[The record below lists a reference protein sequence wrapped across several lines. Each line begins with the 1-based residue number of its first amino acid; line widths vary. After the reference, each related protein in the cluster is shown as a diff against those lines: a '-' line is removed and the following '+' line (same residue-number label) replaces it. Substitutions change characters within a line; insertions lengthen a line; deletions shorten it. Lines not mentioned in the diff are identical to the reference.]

1 LIGAYVSDG
10 NLGHLTAC
18 KGPPVLGFNGS
29 MDLVTETNQIVNA
42 KQWKMEHRI
51 SVLFYAR
58 NSKKTSKGLSPI
70 YIRLTINGRRL
81 EQSIG
86 RFIHPSLWSPAA
98 GRMKGNND
106 HARQVNQYLDTLTSK
121 VLKLEREMVLDGV
134 TVNFDNFREKWLG
147 ITEAPRMLME
157 TFQQHNDQ
165 MEALIGAGKD
175 FCPATLER
183 YNICR
188 DHIRAFIRWKYG
200 SDDIDIKRLDFE
212 FAMDLAFWLKTQRKC
227 AHNTAMKY
235 ISNLKKI
242 VNGCIRRGWLS
253 RDPFLGFKT
262 TKVEIDRE
270 ALTQAELD
278 RINSK
283 VFPTDRLNIVRD
295 IFLFSCYT
303 GLAYADVK
311 KLKRSEIA
319 PGVDGSFWIF
329 TNRQK
334 TDTSSR
340 IPLLPPA
347 LGIVDKYKGYPGCL
361 DLGFVLPVLS
371 NQKMNAYLKE
381 IADCCGITKNLT
393 FHIARHTFAT
403 TVTLSN
409 GVPIESVSKMLGH
422 RNLKT
427 TQQYAKVLDR
437 KISDDMQQLKK
448 KLAGE

>member
-1 LIGAYVSDG
+1 
-10 NLGHLTAC
+10 
-18 KGPPVLGFNGS
+18 
-29 MDLVTETNQIVNA
+29 
-42 KQWKMEHRI
+42 
-51 SVLFYAR
+51 
-58 NSKKTSKGLSPI
+58 
-70 YIRLTINGRRL
+70 
-81 EQSIG
+81 
-86 RFIHPSLWSPAA
+86 
-98 GRMKGNND
+98 
-106 HARQVNQYLDTLTSK
+106 
-121 VLKLEREMVLDGV
+121 
-134 TVNFDNFREKWLG
+134 
-147 ITEAPRMLME
+147 MLME

-175 FCPATLER
+175 FCLGTLER
-183 YNICR
+183 YNTCR
-188 DHIRAFIRWKYG
+188 DHTRAFIRWRYG
-200 SDDIDIKRLDFE
+200 TDDIDIKCLDFE
-212 FAMDLAFWLKTQRKC
+212 FVTDLAFWLKTQRNC
-227 AHNTAMKY
+227 AHNTTMKY

-242 VNGCIRRGWLS
+242 INGCIRKGWLPK
-253 RDPFLGFKT
+253 DPFPGFKT
-262 TKVEIDRE
+262 TRLEVDRQ

-311 KLKRSEIA
+311 KLKRPEIA

-347 LGIVDKYKGYPGCL
+347 LAIVEKYRDYPTCS

-371 NQKMNAYLKE
+371 NQKMNAHLKE

-403 TVTLSN
+403 TITLSN

-437 KISDDMQQLKK
+437 KISDDMQQLKERFSPK
-448 KLAGE
+448 NLSHTLIHTEIPPSANPNLQ

>member
-1 LIGAYVSDG
+1 
-10 NLGHLTAC
+10 
-18 KGPPVLGFNGS
+18 
-29 MDLVTETNQIVNA
+29 
-42 KQWKMEHRI
+42 MEHRI

-86 RFIHPSLWSPAA
+86 RFINPALWSPAA
-98 GRMKGNND
+98 GRMKGNTD
-106 HARQVNQYLDTLTSK
+106 LARQVNQYLDTLKSK
-121 VLKLEREMVLDGV
+121 VLTLEREMVLDGV
-134 TVNFDNFREKWLG
+134 PVNFANFREKWLG
-147 ITEAPRMLME
+147 VTDAPRMLME
-157 TFQQHNDQ
+157 IFQQHNDQ
-165 MEALIGAGKD
+165 MEELIQAGKE
-175 FCPATLER
+175 FCAATLDR
-183 YNICR
+183 FNTCR
-188 DHIRAFIRWKYG
+188 DHTRAFIQWKYG
-200 SDDIDIKRLDFE
+200 SDDIDIKKLDFE
-212 FAMDLAFWLKTQRKC
+212 FVSNLEFWLKTQRNC
-227 AHNTAMKY
+227 AHNTTMKY

-242 VNGCIRRGWLS
+242 VNGCIRKGWLT
-253 RDPFLGFKT
+253 RDPFLGFKL
-262 TKVEIDRE
+262 TKVEVDRQ

-278 RINSK
+278 RIRNK
-283 VFPTDRLNIVRD
+283 VFPTDRLNFVRD

-347 LGIVDKYKGYPGCL
+347 LAIIEKYKDNRTCR
-361 DLGFVLPVLS
+361 DLGFVLPVLT

-403 TVTLSN
+403 TITLSN

-427 TQQYAKVLDR
+427 TQHYAKVLDR
-437 KISDDMQQLKK
+437 KISEDMWQLKQK
-448 KLAGE
+448 FSDGNPTPTVH

>member
-1 LIGAYVSDG
+1 
-10 NLGHLTAC
+10 
-18 KGPPVLGFNGS
+18 
-29 MDLVTETNQIVNA
+29 
-42 KQWKMEHRI
+42 MEHRI

-70 YIRLTINGRRL
+70 YIRLTNNGRRL

-86 RFIHPSLWSPAA
+86 RFINPSLWSAA
-98 GRMKGNND
+98 AWRMKGNTEQG
-106 HARQVNQYLDTLTSK
+106 RQVNRYLDTLTSK

-134 TVNFDNFREKWLG
+134 IVTYDNFREKWIG
-147 ITEAPRMLME
+147 MTEAPRMLIE
-157 TFQQHNDQ
+157 IFQQHNDQ
-165 MEALIGAGKD
+165 MEALIRVGKD
-175 FCPATLER
+175 FCAATLER
-183 YNICR
+183 YNIYR

-200 SDDIDIKRLDFE
+200 SADINIKRLDFE
-212 FAMDLAFWLKTQRKC
+212 FVTDLAFWLKTQRRC
-227 AHNTAMKY
+227 AHNTTMKY
-235 ISNLKKI
+235 VSNLKKI
-242 VNGCIRRGWLS
+242 INGCIRKGWLS

-262 TKVEIDRE
+262 TKVEINRQ

-340 IPLLPPA
+340 IALLPPA
-347 LGIVDKYKGYPGCL
+347 LAIVEKYNDYPGCL

-371 NQKMNAYLKE
+371 NQKMNAYFKE
-381 IADCCGITKNLT
+381 IADCCGITQNLT

-427 TQQYAKVLDR
+427 TQHYAKVLDR
-437 KISDDMQQLKK
+437 KVGKDMD
-448 KLAGE
+448 KLRKMLNLP

>member
-1 LIGAYVSDG
+1 
-10 NLGHLTAC
+10 
-18 KGPPVLGFNGS
+18 
-29 MDLVTETNQIVNA
+29 
-42 KQWKMEHRI
+42 MEHRI

-58 NSKKTSKGLSPI
+58 NSKKNSKGLSPI

-81 EQSIG
+81 DQSIG
-86 RFIHPSLWSPAA
+86 RSINPALWSPEA
-98 GRMKGNND
+98 GRVKGNND
-106 HARQVNQYLDTLTSK
+106 KAHQLNNYLDALRSK
-121 VLKLEREMVLDGV
+121 VIKLEREMVLDAIP
-134 TVNFDNFREKWLG
+134 VNFANFREKWLG

-157 TFQQHNDQ
+157 VFQQHNDQ
-165 MEALIGAGKD
+165 MDALIRAGQG
-175 FCPATLER
+175 FCPATLDR
-183 YNICR
+183 FNTCR
-188 DHIRAFIRWKYG
+188 DHTQAFIQWKYG
-200 SDDIDIKRLDFE
+200 SDDIDIKKLDFE
-212 FAMDLAFWLKTQRKC
+212 FVSNLEFWLKTQRNC
-227 AHNTAMKY
+227 AHNTTMKY

-242 VNGCIRRGWLS
+242 VNACIRKGWLTK
-253 RDPFLGFKT
+253 DPFLGFKL
-262 TKVEIDRE
+262 TKVEIDRQ

-278 RINSK
+278 RIKNK
-283 VFPTDRLNIVRD
+283 KFPTDRLNFVRD

-303 GLAYADVK
+303 GLAYADAK
-311 KLKRSEIA
+311 KLKRTEIA
-319 PGVDGSFWIF
+319 PGVDGSLWIF

-347 LGIVDKYKGYPGCL
+347 LAIIEKYKNNRTCR
-361 DLGFVLPVLS
+361 DLGFALPVLT

-437 KISDDMQQLKK
+437 KISDDMQQLKRMLSGDK
-448 KLAGE
+448 I